1 MRRDSHAPLPGAPDP
16 WAPSEMPAFRSRPPY
31 LMTEMVAAEPGLAER
46 LVHRLATDD
55 AVERVATLIRE
66 ADAASRPIVLTG
78 AGTSEHAAMGI
89 AELLNEAL
97 DGRGRGVFA
106 LPALEVLRQVP
117 GAGLLIGVS
126 HEGGTQMTNEALA
139 AARDAKVPTAL
150 VTVCDRSPA
159 AKIVDSVIRTE
170 EQDQSWCH
178 TVGYLS
184 PIVAGMALAARLTR
198 KPVDAQAVR
207 ALLDVTTDPRS
218 AASVAAGLAGIDRL
232 VIAGAGVDYVS
243 AREMAL
249 KVSEGARLP
258 ASALELETVMHGHLA
273 AATRWT
279 GMVVVLTADAPAGT
293 VLARAQRALR
303 AARSLGMPAAAILGD
318 ALAEGIDRADTP
330 AGRIVLPHTGRVP
343 GAAGSLLGSAIAL
356 QLVAERLARARSV
369 DPDTLGREDPAQ
381 AGAHA

>member
-97 DGRGRGVFA
+97 DGTGRGVFA

-279 GMVVVLTADAPAGT
+279 GMVVVLTADAPTGT